1 MEEWERR
8 KVRIVGVYGQDPAG
22 VRRFAKRL
30 SLPFPLLA
38 DPDRSAIRRYG
49 VYVRLNFESWNMARP
64 SVFLVDPMGRIRFI
78 TVGAH
83 QRDWPD
89 SADLLAVIDNT

>member
-1 MEEWERR
+1 M
-8 KVRIVGVYGQDPAG
+8 
-22 VRRFAKRL
+22 RRFARGL

-38 DPDRSAIRRYG
+38 DPDRAAIRRYG
-49 VYVRLNFESWNMARP
+49 VYVRLNFESWNIARP

-78 TVGAH
+78 SVGSH

-89 SADLLAVIDNT
+89 SGELFAIVDFSAYT